1 MYKIGIDVG
10 GTFTDFV
17 VAEDGA
23 HPRIFKTHT
32 TPADPSIGVMNGLRE
47 AASACGLSLDQ
58 FLSGTD
64 LVIHGSTVATNTLVE
79 RKGATVGLVTTDG
92 FRDLLEMR
100 EGLKEDR
107 YNLRMKMV
115 EPLAARYLRVGVP
128 ERVRASG
135 RVERPLDEDALVESL
150 DYLVAE
156 GAEALAV
163 CYLFSYLN
171 PAHEQRTAEII
182 RDRYPDLYASLSHQ
196 VIPQIKEFDRL
207 STTVVNSYVGPVFS
221 RYLSNLAQRFEAYPR
236 LSDVLIMQSNGGVA
250 PIADSARMAVRAIL
264 SGPAGGVSAAAH
276 IGQQLHE
283 PRIIAFDMGGTSTD
297 ISLIEN
303 GVPHIANEKFEAGW
317 KIAAPMIDIHTL
329 GAGGGSIARVD
340 DGGILHVGP
349 DSAGAD
355 PGPACYGRG
364 GDRPTVTDAS
374 LVLGYLDPAN
384 FLGGRAGLDPAAAQ
398 RALDAHVATPL
409 HLSGVESA
417 FGVYKVVCT
426 TMAEGIR
433 LMSVSRGVDPRAF
446 TIMGFGG
453 ASGLHASE
461 VARQLQIE
469 KVYIPSSAP
478 VLSAYG
484 MLNTD
489 IRYDYF
495 RSHPVS
501 LDRIDFTE
509 LRAILAE
516 LASEGRD
523 KLLSQGVPASAIEI
537 QYSAD
542 MRYLDQIYEVTVPVP
557 ALDQSDAEFFRQ
569 LTSNFHSRYEE
580 LYSYA
585 QQDQEVRLITLRIT
599 AVGKLPRISQLD
611 RTGDGSAED
620 GSAAEPTGSR
630 RVYLGQWHDAPTYAA
645 GSLPPGAEID
655 GPAVLES
662 EFTTVLVWP
671 GDHATVD
678 SMGGIA
684 LTVSPDA
691 AQPPPVIPAQA
702 GIQTPV
708 SSQAPASAPVSLEP
722 GDTAGLS
729 GDRPAD
735 TSPIPSPVIPAQAGI
750 QTPVSAGANGQESG
764 ANDPITLAVVE
775 HRLESI
781 AQEMTEA
788 MLRTAMSQILNSSRD
803 FSTAILDG
811 DCQLV
816 AQGEGIPVHISALP
830 VAGAAVRD
838 YFGDDIHEGDLFIL
852 NDPYFGG
859 SHLPDITIIRPIFH
873 EGRLLFY
880 GVNRAHH
887 SDVGG
892 GTHGG
897 YNPGANEIFQ
907 EGIRIPPLKLYDRGV
922 PRDDLFRMLS
932 ANVRQPENFLGD
944 LNAQI
949 GSVLL
954 AEERVRDLLAEYGP
968 DRLVSV
974 VSEILAAT
982 ERQVRQF
989 ISGWPDG
996 VYHGE
1001 SFVDDDGFDSK
1012 LVPIRARVT
1021 IDGDSLT
1028 IDLSDSSPQVE
1039 GFINSAYA
1047 NTRSLAHAAIMYL
1060 APMDVARNEG
1070 SMRPVRIVAPRG
1082 LVVNANPPAAVCMS
1096 TNHCA
1101 EEVVEAV
1108 FKALAPAIPAA
1119 VTAGFSRRL
1128 RYAITGHD
1136 PRTGRQFIWH
1146 FFLARGGG
1154 GASEGI
1160 DGWSNVGEV
1169 NVAGGIRSPSI
1180 EVTEER
1186 FPFFIQRH
1194 ELRPDSGGVGAWRGG
1209 LGAVCDLVYEGEGP
1223 ALLNTAGDGIVVPPF
1238 GLFGADDG
1246 LPHHYK
1252 IVSNGSERVLG
1263 SKEVGVLV
1271 KPGDHI
1277 ICLSSGGGGYGNP
1290 TDRPHDAAT
1299 WDLKNGYVTR

>member
-17 VAEDGA
+17 VAAEGGQ
-23 HPRIFKTHT
+23 PRFFKTQS
-32 TPADPSIGVMNGLRE
+32 TPDDPSIGVMTGLQE
-47 AASACGLSLDQ
+47 AAAAYGLSLDQ
-58 FLSGTD
+58 LLGDTD

-79 RKGATVGLVTTDG
+79 RKGAKVGLITTDG

-107 YNLRMKMV
+107 YNLRMTPA
-115 EPLAARYLRVGVP
+115 EPLAARYMRVGVP
-128 ERVRASG
+128 ERVRANG
-135 RVERPLDEDALVESL
+135 LVERPLDEAALVENL
-150 DYLVAE
+150 EYLVQE

-163 CYLFSYLN
+163 CFLFSYLN
-171 PAHEQRTAEII
+171 PSHEQQAWENI
-182 RDRYPDLYASLSHQ
+182 RERFPDLYTSLSHE

-207 STTVVNSYVGPVFS
+207 STTVINSYVGPVFS
-221 RYLSNLAQRFEAYPR
+221 RYLSHLGKRFEAYPQ
-236 LSDVLIMQSNGGVA
+236 LKDVLIMQSNGGVA
-250 PIADSARMAVRAIL
+250 PIDDSSRMAVRAIL

-276 IGQQLHE
+276 IGQLLEE
-283 PRIIAFDMGGTSTD
+283 PKVIAFDMGGTSTD

-303 GVPHIANEKFEAGW
+303 GVPHVTNEKFEAGW

-340 DGGILHVGP
+340 EGGILHVGP
-349 DSAGAD
+349 ESAGAE
-355 PGPACYGRG
+355 PGPACYGKG
-364 GDRPTVTDAS
+364 GVKPTVTDAS
-374 LVLGYLDPAN
+374 LVLGHLDASN
-384 FLGGRAGLDPAAAQ
+384 FLGGKASLDPAAAGQ
-398 RALDAHVATPL
+398 SLAEEVATPL
-409 HLSGVESA
+409 NLSSVESA
-417 FGVYKVVCT
+417 YGVYKVVCT
-426 TMAEGIR
+426 TIAEGVR
-433 LMSVSRGVDPRAF
+433 LMSVQRGIDPREF

-461 VARQLQIE
+461 VARQLQVA
-469 KVYIPSSAP
+469 KVYIPASAP

-489 IRYDYF
+489 IRYDFF

-501 LDRIDFTE
+501 LDRLDLDE
-509 LRAILAE
+509 LRSILDE
-516 LASEGRD
+516 LGAQGQD
-523 KLLSQGVPASAIEI
+523 KLFAQGVPGEALEI
-537 QYSAD
+537 HYSAD
-542 MRYLDQIYEVTVPVP
+542 MRYLDQIYEVTVPLP
-557 ALDQSDAEFFRQ
+557 DPTQPDTEFLAR
-569 LTSNFHSRYEE
+569 LTSNFHQRYQE
-580 LYSYA
+580 LYSYN
-585 QQDQEVRLITLRIT
+585 QQDQEVRLVTLRVA
-599 AVGKLPRISQLD
+599 AVGKLPRIAQLD
-611 RTGDGSAED
+611 REGDENAVG
-620 GSAAEPTGSR
+620 PVGSR
-630 RVYLGQWHDAPTYAA
+630 RVYLGEWRDAPTYAA
-645 GSLPPGAEID
+645 DSLPAGAEIA
-655 GPAVLES
+655 GPAILES
-662 EFTTVLVWP
+662 DFTTILVWP
-671 GDHATVD
+671 GDYATVD
-678 SMGGIA
+678 SMGGVELRVNLESTPAA
-684 LTVSPDA
+684 LDA
-691 AQPPPVIPAQA
+691 APDSTEADDLNS
-702 GIQTPV
+702 TPH
-708 SSQAPASAPVSLEP
+708 
-722 GDTAGLS
+722 D
-729 GDRPAD
+729 
-735 TSPIPSPVIPAQAGI
+735 
-750 QTPVSAGANGQESG
+750 
-764 ANDPITLAVVE
+764 DPITLAVVE

-781 AQEMTEA
+781 AKEMTEA

-803 FSTAILDG
+803 FSTAILDD

-838 YFGDDIHEGDLFIL
+838 YFGEDISEGDLFIL

-859 SHLPDITIIRPIFH
+859 SHLPDITIIRPIFY

-907 EGIRIPPLKLYDRGV
+907 EGLRIPPLKLYDKGV
-922 PRDDLFRMLS
+922 PRNDLLQMLS
-932 ANVRQPENFLGD
+932 TNVRQSENFLGD

-949 GSVLL
+949 GSVMLAAQRIDSLL
-954 AEERVRDLLAEYGP
+954 GDYGP
-968 DRLVSV
+968 DRLMAV

-989 ISGWPDG
+989 ILGWPDG

-1012 LVPIRARVT
+1012 LVPIRAKVT
-1021 IDGDSLT
+1021 IAGDSMT

-1070 SMRPVRIVAPRG
+1070 SMRPVQIIAPRG
-1082 LVVNANPPAAVCMS
+1082 LVVNANPPAPVCMS

-1119 VTAGFSRRL
+1119 VSAGFSRRL
-1128 RYAITGHD
+1128 RYAITGLD

-1154 GASEGI
+1154 GASDGC
-1160 DGWSNVGEV
+1160 DGWSNVGEI

-1186 FPFFIQRH
+1186 FPFFIERH
-1194 ELRPDSGGVGAWRGG
+1194 ELRPDSGGVGTWRGG

-1223 ALLNTAGDGIVVPPF
+1223 ALLNTAGDGVVVPPF
-1238 GLFGADDG
+1238 GLFGAADG

-1252 IVSNGSERVLG
+1252 IVSSDAERVLR
-1263 SKEVGVLV
+1263 SKEVGVV
-1271 KPGDHI
+1271 VNPGDHI
-1277 ICLSSGGGGYGNP
+1277 VCLSSGGGGYGQP
-1290 TDRPHDAAT
+1290 EDRHKEASI
-1299 WDLKNGYVTR
+1299 WDLKNGYVTG

>member
-17 VAEDGA
+17 VAGETGQ
-23 HPRIFKTHT
+23 PRFFKTAT
-32 TPADPSIGVMNGLRE
+32 TPDDPSIGVIAGLRD
-47 AASACGLSLDQ
+47 AADAYGQSLDR
-58 FLSGTD
+58 FLGDTD

-79 RKGATVGLVTTDG
+79 RKGATVGLITTDG

-107 YNLRMKMV
+107 YNLRMTMV
-115 EPLAARYLRVGVP
+115 EPLAARYLRVGIP

-135 RVERPLDEDALVESL
+135 KVERPLDEAALIENL
-150 DYLVAE
+150 DYLVSE

-163 CYLFSYLN
+163 CFLFSYLN
-171 PAHEQRTAEII
+171 PSHEQRASEII
-182 RDRYPDLYASLSHQ
+182 RQRYPDVYASLSHE

-207 STTVVNSYVGPVFS
+207 STTVINSYVGPVFS
-221 RYLSNLAQRFEAYPR
+221 RYLANLAQRFEAYPR
-236 LSDVLIMQSNGGVA
+236 LRDVLIMQSNGGVA
-250 PIADSARMAVRAIL
+250 PIADSSRMAVRAIL
-264 SGPAGGVSAAAH
+264 SGPAGGVSAAAY
-276 IGQQLHE
+276 IGQMLGE
-283 PRIIAFDMGGTSTD
+283 PKIIAFDMGGTSTD

-340 DGGILHVGP
+340 EGGILHVGP
-349 DSAGAD
+349 ESAGAE

-364 GDRPTVTDAS
+364 GVNPTVTDAS
-374 LVLGYLDPAN
+374 LALGYLDASN
-384 FLGGRAGLDPAAAQ
+384 FLGGRASLDTTAAEQ
-398 RALDAHVATPL
+398 ALADHVGAPL
-409 HLSGVESA
+409 NLSTVESA
-417 FGVYKVVCT
+417 FGVFKVVCT
-426 TMAEGIR
+426 SIAEGIR
-433 LMSVSRGVDPRAF
+433 LMSVQRGVDPRDF

-461 VARQLQIE
+461 VARQLE
-469 KVYIPSSAP
+469 VSKVYIPASAP

-489 IRYDYF
+489 IKYDFF
-495 RSHPVS
+495 RSYPVS
-501 LDRIDFTE
+501 LDRLDLDE
-509 LRAILAE
+509 LRSILDD
-516 LASEGRD
+516 LAGQGRD
-523 KLLSQGVPASAIEI
+523 KLHDQGMPTDAVEI

-542 MRYLDQIYEVTVPVP
+542 MRYLDQIYEVTVPLP
-557 ALDQSDAEFFRQ
+557 DPTLPDSEFIAR
-569 LTSNFHSRYEE
+569 LTDNFHSRYQE
-580 LYSYA
+580 LYSYN
-585 QQDQEVRLITLRIT
+585 QQDQEVRLVTLRVAAI
-599 AVGKLPRISQLD
+599 GKLPRIAQSDQRLD
-611 RTGDGSAED
+611 D
-620 GSAAEPTGSR
+620 SAAHPVGSR
-630 RVYLGQWHDAPTYAA
+630 RIYLGEWQDAPTYAA
-645 GSLPPGAEID
+645 DALPAGAEID
-655 GPAVLES
+655 GPAILES
-662 EFTTVLVWP
+662 EFTTILVWP
-671 GDHATVD
+671 GDRATVD
-678 SMGGIA
+678 AMGGVELRVNLETA
-684 LTVSPDA
+684 RVAQDA
-691 AQPPPVIPAQA
+691 QHAA
-702 GIQTPV
+702 
-708 SSQAPASAPVSLEP
+708 
-722 GDTAGLS
+722 
-729 GDRPAD
+729 
-735 TSPIPSPVIPAQAGI
+735 
-750 QTPVSAGANGQESG
+750 AGAD
-764 ANDPITLAVVE
+764 ADPITLAVVE

-838 YFGDDIHEGDLFIL
+838 YFGDDIHDGDLFIL

-859 SHLPDITIIRPIFH
+859 SHLPDITIIRPVFH
-873 EGRLLFY
+873 NGRLLFY

-907 EGIRIPPLKLYDRGV
+907 EGLRIPPLKLYDKGV
-922 PRDDLFRMLS
+922 PRYDLLQMMS
-932 ANVRQPENFLGD
+932 ANVRQSENFLGD

-949 GSVLL
+949 GSVML
-954 AEERVRDLLAEYGP
+954 AGRRIGDLLAEYGP
-968 DRLVSV
+968 DRLMAV

-996 VYHGE
+996 VYRGE

-1012 LVPIRARVT
+1012 LVPIRAKVT
-1021 IDGDSLT
+1021 ISGDSMT
-1028 IDLSDSSPQVE
+1028 IDLSDSSAQVE

-1070 SMRPVRIVAPRG
+1070 SMRPVQIIAPRG
-1082 LVVNANPPAAVCMS
+1082 LVVNANPPAPVCMS

-1119 VTAGFSRRL
+1119 VSAGFSRRL

-1154 GASEGI
+1154 GASEGF
-1160 DGWSNVGEV
+1160 DGWSNVGEI

-1186 FPFFIQRH
+1186 FPFFIERH

-1238 GLFGADDG
+1238 GLFGATDG

-1252 IVSNGSERVLG
+1252 IVNNGTERVLG
-1263 SKEVGVLV
+1263 SKEVGVV
-1271 KPGDHI
+1271 VNPGDHI
-1277 ICLSSGGGGYGNP
+1277 VCLSSGGGGYG
-1290 TDRPHDAAT
+1290 DAAKRDT
-1299 WDLKNGYVTR
+1299 DADAWDVKNGYVTR

>member
-17 VAEDGA
+17 VAGESGQ
-23 HPRIFKTHT
+23 PRFFKTAT
-32 TPADPSIGVMNGLRE
+32 TPHDPSIGVMVGLQD
-47 AASACGLSLDQ
+47 AADAYGMTLAQ
-58 FLSGTD
+58 FLGDTD

-79 RKGATVGLVTTDG
+79 RKGATVGLITTDG

-107 YNLRMKMV
+107 YNLRMTMV
-115 EPLAARYLRVGVP
+115 EPLAARYLRVGIP
-128 ERVRASG
+128 ERVRANG
-135 RVERPLDEDALVESL
+135 QVERPLDEAALIENL
-150 DYLVAE
+150 EYLVQE

-163 CYLFSYLN
+163 CFLFSYLN
-171 PAHEQRTAEII
+171 PSHEQRASEII
-182 RDRYPDLYASLSHQ
+182 RQRYPDLYASLSHE

-207 STTVVNSYVGPVFS
+207 STTVINSYVGPVFS
-221 RYLSNLAQRFEAYPR
+221 RYLANLAQRFEAYPR
-236 LSDVLIMQSNGGVA
+236 LRDVLIMQSNGGVA
-250 PIADSARMAVRAIL
+250 PITDSSRMAVRAIL
-264 SGPAGGVSAAAH
+264 SGPAGGVSAAAY
-276 IGQQLHE
+276 IGQMLGE
-283 PRIIAFDMGGTSTD
+283 PKIIAFDMGGTSTD
-297 ISLIEN
+297 ISLIES
-303 GVPHIANEKFEAGW
+303 GVPHVANEKFEAGW

-340 DGGILHVGP
+340 EGGILHVGP
-349 DSAGAD
+349 DSAGAE

-364 GDRPTVTDAS
+364 GDNPTVTDAS
-374 LVLGYLDPAN
+374 LALGYLDAAN
-384 FLGGRAGLDPAAAQ
+384 FLGGRASLDTAAAEQ
-398 RALDAHVATPL
+398 TLTKRVGTPL
-409 HLSGVESA
+409 NLSTVESA
-417 FGVYKVVCT
+417 FGVFKVVCT
-426 TMAEGIR
+426 SIAEGIR
-433 LMSVSRGVDPRAF
+433 LMSVQRGVDPRDF

-461 VARQLQIE
+461 VARQLE
-469 KVYIPSSAP
+469 VSKVYIPASAP

-489 IRYDYF
+489 IKYDFF
-495 RSHPVS
+495 RSYPVS
-501 LDRIDFTE
+501 LDRANLTE
-509 LRAILAE
+509 LRSVLEE
-516 LASEGRD
+516 LAGQGQD
-523 KLLSQGVPASAIEI
+523 KLLAQGVAQEAVEI

-542 MRYLDQIYEVTVPVP
+542 MRYLDQIYEVTVPLP
-557 ALDQSDAEFFRQ
+557 DPTLPDSEFMAR
-569 LTSNFHSRYEE
+569 LTANFHSRYQE
-580 LYSYA
+580 LYSYN
-585 QQDQEVRLITLRIT
+585 QQDQEVRLVTLRVAAI
-599 AVGKLPRISQLD
+599 GKLPRIAQSDQRRD
-611 RTGDGSAED
+611 D
-620 GSAAEPTGSR
+620 SAAHPVGVR
-630 RVYLGQWHDAPTYAA
+630 RIYLGEWQDAPTYAA
-645 GSLPPGAEID
+645 DALPAGAQID
-655 GPAVLES
+655 GPAILES
-662 EFTTVLVWP
+662 EFTTILVWP
-671 GDHATVD
+671 GDTATVNA
-678 SMGGIA
+678 MGGVELNVNLETA
-684 LTVSPDA
+684 RVAQDA
-691 AQPPPVIPAQA
+691 QQ
-702 GIQTPV
+702 
-708 SSQAPASAPVSLEP
+708 
-722 GDTAGLS
+722 DTAG
-729 GDRPAD
+729 A
-735 TSPIPSPVIPAQAGI
+735 AA
-750 QTPVSAGANGQESG
+750 
-764 ANDPITLAVVE
+764 DPITLAVVE

-803 FSTAILDG
+803 FSTAILDNE
-811 DCQLV
+811 CQLV

-838 YFGDDIHEGDLFIL
+838 YFGDDIHDGDLFIL

-859 SHLPDITIIRPIFH
+859 SHLPDITIIRPVFH
-873 EGRLLFY
+873 QGQLLFY

-907 EGIRIPPLKLYDRGV
+907 EGLRIPPLKLYDKGA
-922 PRDDLFRMLS
+922 PRYDLLQMMS
-932 ANVRQPENFLGD
+932 ANVRQSENFLGD

-949 GSVLL
+949 GSVML
-954 AEERVRDLLAEYGP
+954 AARRIGDLLAEYGP
-968 DRLVSV
+968 DRLMAV

-982 ERQVRQF
+982 ERQVRRF
-989 ISGWPDG
+989 IAGWPDG
-996 VYHGE
+996 VYRGE

-1012 LVPIRARVT
+1012 LVPIRAKVT
-1021 IDGDSLT
+1021 IAGDSMT

-1070 SMRPVRIVAPRG
+1070 SMRPVQIIAPRG
-1082 LVVNANPPAAVCMS
+1082 LVVNANPPAPVCMS

-1119 VTAGFSRRL
+1119 VSAGFSRRL

-1154 GASEGI
+1154 GASEGF
-1160 DGWSNVGEV
+1160 DGWSNVGEI

-1186 FPFFIQRH
+1186 FPLFIERH

-1209 LGAVCDLVYEGEGP
+1209 LGAVCDLVYEGKGP

-1238 GLFGADDG
+1238 GLFGATDG

-1252 IVSNGSERVLG
+1252 IVNNGTERVLG
-1263 SKEVGVLV
+1263 SKEVGVV
-1271 KPGDHI
+1271 VNPGDHI
-1277 ICLSSGGGGYGNP
+1277 ICLSSGGGGYGSAEAR
-1290 TDRPHDAAT
+1290 DKDAAAR
-1299 WDLKNGYVTR
+1299 DLKNGYVTR

>member
-17 VAEDGA
+17 VAGESEQ
-23 HPRIFKTHT
+23 PRFFKTQS
-32 TPADPSIGVMNGLRE
+32 TPDDPSIGVMTGLQE
-47 AASACGLSLDQ
+47 AAAAYGLLLERL
-58 FLSGTD
+58 LSETD

-79 RKGATVGLVTTDG
+79 RKGARVGLITTDG

-107 YNLRMKMV
+107 YNLRMTPV

-128 ERVRASG
+128 ERIRASG
-135 RVERPLDEDALVESL
+135 KVERPLDEDALVDSL
-150 DYLVAE
+150 DYLVSE

-163 CYLFSYLN
+163 CFLFSYLN
-171 PAHEQRTAEII
+171 PSHERRAWELIRQRFPEMYT
-182 RDRYPDLYASLSHQ
+182 SLSHE

-207 STTVVNSYVGPVFS
+207 STTVINSYVGPVFS
-221 RYLSNLAQRFEAYPR
+221 RYLANLGQRFEAYPQ
-236 LSDVLIMQSNGGVA
+236 LKDVLIMQSNGGVA
-250 PIADSARMAVRAIL
+250 PIADSGRMAVRAIL
-264 SGPAGGVSAAAH
+264 SGPAGGVSAAAY
-276 IGQQLHE
+276 IGQLLDE
-283 PRIIAFDMGGTSTD
+283 PRVIAFDMGGTSTD

-349 DSAGAD
+349 DSAGAE
-355 PGPACYGRG
+355 PGPACYGKG
-364 GDRPTVTDAS
+364 GVNPTVTDAS
-374 LVLGYLDPAN
+374 LVLGYLDAAN
-384 FLGGRAGLDPAAAQ
+384 FLGGRASLEQDSAEQALAEHVGAPLGL
-398 RALDAHVATPL
+398 
-409 HLSGVESA
+409 SNVESA
-417 FGVYKVVCT
+417 FGVFKVVCT
-426 TMAEGIR
+426 SIAEGIR
-433 LMSVSRGVDPRAF
+433 LMSVQRGVDPREF
-446 TIMGFGG
+446 TMMGFGG
-453 ASGLHASE
+453 ASGLHAAE
-461 VARQLQIE
+461 VARQLQVE
-469 KVYIPSSAP
+469 KVYIPASAP

-489 IRYDYF
+489 IKYDFF
-495 RSHPVS
+495 RSYPVS
-501 LDRIDFTE
+501 LDRLGLDE
-509 LRAILAE
+509 LRAVLDE
-516 LASEGRD
+516 LATQGRD
-523 KLLSQGVPASAIEI
+523 KLLAQGVSSDAVEI
-537 QYSAD
+537 NYSAD
-542 MRYLDQIYEVTVPVP
+542 MRYLDQIYEVTVPLP
-557 ALDQSDAEFFRQ
+557 DPTLSRSEFVAG
-569 LTSNFHSRYEE
+569 LTANFHDRYQE
-580 LYSYA
+580 LYSYN
-585 QQDQEVRLITLRIT
+585 QQDQEVRLVTLRVA
-599 AVGKLPRISQLD
+599 AVGRLPRIAQLD
-611 RTGDGSAED
+611 RVGDEST
-620 GSAAEPTGSR
+620 AAPVGSR
-630 RVYLGQWHDAPTYAA
+630 RIYLGQWQDAPTYAA
-645 GSLPPGAEID
+645 DCLTAGAEIA
-655 GPAVLES
+655 GPAILES
-662 EFTTVLVWP
+662 EFTTILVWP

-678 SMGGIA
+678 AMGGVE
-684 LTVSPDA
+684 LR
-691 AQPPPVIPAQA
+691 
-702 GIQTPV
+702 
-708 SSQAPASAPVSLEP
+708 VSL
-722 GDTAGLS
+722 DS
-729 GDRPAD
+729 
-735 TSPIPSPVIPAQAGI
+735 AQVA
-750 QTPVSAGANGQESG
+750 QNDQPNAAGAD
-764 ANDPITLAVVE
+764 ADPITLAVVE

-803 FSTAILDG
+803 FSTCILDG

-838 YFGDDIHEGDLFIL
+838 YFGDDINDGDLFIL

-859 SHLPDITIIRPIFH
+859 SHLPDITIIRPVFY

-907 EGIRIPPLKLYDRGV
+907 EGLRIPPVKLYDRGV
-922 PRDDLFRMLS
+922 PRYDLLQMMS
-932 ANVRQPENFLGD
+932 ANVRQSENFLGD

-949 GSVLL
+949 GSVMLAAQRIQSLL
-954 AEERVRDLLAEYGP
+954 ADYGP
-968 DRLVSV
+968 DRLMAV
-974 VSEILAAT
+974 VAEILAAT
-982 ERQVRQF
+982 ERQVRRF

-996 VYHGE
+996 VYRGE
-1001 SFVDDDGFDSK
+1001 SLVDDDGFDSK
-1012 LVPIRARVT
+1012 LVPIRATVT
-1021 IDGDSLT
+1021 IAGDSMT
-1028 IDLSDSSPQVE
+1028 IDLSESSPQVE

-1082 LVVNANPPAAVCMS
+1082 LVVNANPPAPVCMS

-1119 VTAGFSRRL
+1119 VSAGFSRRL

-1154 GASEGI
+1154 GASEGF

-1186 FPFFIQRH
+1186 FPFFIERH
-1194 ELRPDSGGVGAWRGG
+1194 ELRPDSGGVGEWRGG
-1209 LGAVCDLVYEGEGP
+1209 LGAVCDLVYEGDGP

-1238 GLFGADDG
+1238 GLFGAADG

-1252 IVSNGSERVLG
+1252 IVSNGTDRVLG
-1263 SKEVGVLV
+1263 SKEVGVFV
-1271 KPGDHI
+1271 NPGDHI
-1277 ICLSSGGGGYGNP
+1277 ICLSSGGGYGQP
-1290 TDRPHDAAT
+1290 RDRRKDASQ

>member
-1 MYKIGIDVG
+1 MFKIGIDVG

-17 VAEDGA
+17 VAGQGGQ
-23 HPRIFKTHT
+23 PRFFKTQS
-32 TPADPSIGVMNGLRE
+32 TPDDPSIGVMAGLRE
-47 AASACGLSLDQ
+47 AAAACELSLEQLLGD
-58 FLSGTD
+58 TD

-79 RKGATVGLVTTDG
+79 RKGATVGLITTDG

-107 YNLRMKMV
+107 YNLRMQPV

-135 RVERPLDEDALVESL
+135 RVEQPLDEAALVESL
-150 DYLVAE
+150 EYLVRE

-163 CYLFSYLN
+163 CFLFSYLN
-171 PAHEQRTAEII
+171 PSHERQAWEII
-182 RDRYPDLYASLSHQ
+182 RRRFPAMYTSLSHE

-207 STTVVNSYVGPVFS
+207 STTVINSYVGPVFS
-221 RYLSNLAQRFEAYPR
+221 RYLSRLNERFEAYPH
-236 LSDVLIMQSNGGVA
+236 LKDVLIMQSNGGVA
-250 PIADSARMAVRAIL
+250 PIDDSSRMAVRAIL
-264 SGPAGGVSAAAH
+264 SGPAGGVSAAAY
-276 IGQQLHE
+276 IGQLLRE
-283 PRIIAFDMGGTSTD
+283 PRVIAFDMGGTSTD
-297 ISLIEN
+297 ISLVEN
-303 GVPHIANEKFEAGW
+303 GVPHITNEKFEAGW

-340 DGGILHVGP
+340 EGGILHVGP
-349 DSAGAD
+349 DSAGAE
-355 PGPACYGRG
+355 PGPACYGKG
-364 GDRPTVTDAS
+364 GVRPTVTDAS
-374 LVLGYLDPAN
+374 LVLGYLDAAN
-384 FLGGRAGLDPAAAQ
+384 FLGGRASLDPTAAGP
-398 RALDAHVATPL
+398 ALAEDVAAPL
-409 HLSGVESA
+409 NLSNVEAA

-426 TMAEGIR
+426 TIAEGIR
-433 LMSVSRGVDPRAF
+433 LMSVQRGVDPREFAL
-446 TIMGFGG
+446 MGFGG

-461 VARQLQIE
+461 VARQLQVSR
-469 KVYIPSSAP
+469 VYIPASAP

-489 IRYDYF
+489 IKYDFF
-495 RSHPVS
+495 RSYPVS
-501 LDRIDFTE
+501 LDRMDLNE
-509 LRAILAE
+509 LRAILDDLGAQGRGK
-516 LASEGRD
+516 LAA
-523 KLLSQGVPASAIEI
+523 QGVAGEAVEI
-537 QYSAD
+537 HYSAD
-542 MRYLDQIYEVTVPVP
+542 MRYLDQIYEVTVPLPDP
-557 ALDQSDAEFFRQ
+557 ALTDSEFVAL
-569 LTSNFHSRYEE
+569 LTSNFHRRYQE
-580 LYSYA
+580 LYSYS
-585 QQDQEVRLITLRIT
+585 QQDQEVRLVTLRVA
-599 AVGKLPRISQLD
+599 AVGKLPRIAQLE
-611 RTGDGSAED
+611 RAGAVN
-620 GSAAEPTGSR
+620 AASPIGSR
-630 RVYLGQWHDAPTYAA
+630 RVYLGEWREAPTYAA
-645 GSLPPGAEID
+645 DSLPAGAEIA

-662 EFTTVLVWP
+662 EFTTILVWP

-678 SMGGIA
+678 SMGGIELRVNQETPPA
-684 LTVSPDA
+684 PLDA
-691 AQPPPVIPAQA
+691 A
-702 GIQTPV
+702 
-708 SSQAPASAPVSLEP
+708 SDSASVD
-722 GDTAGLS
+722 GQ
-729 GDRPAD
+729 DRLAH
-735 TSPIPSPVIPAQAGI
+735 A
-750 QTPVSAGANGQESG
+750 
-764 ANDPITLAVVE
+764 DPITLAVVE

-781 AQEMTEA
+781 AREMTEA

-838 YFGDDIHEGDLFIL
+838 YFGKDISDGDLFIL

-859 SHLPDITIIRPIFH
+859 SHLPDITIIRPVFH
-873 EGRLLFY
+873 QGRLLFY

-907 EGIRIPPLKLYDRGV
+907 EGLRIPPLKLYDKGV
-922 PRDDLFRMLS
+922 PRADLLQMLS

-949 GSVLL
+949 GSVMLAAQRIQALL
-954 AEERVRDLLAEYGP
+954 ADYGP
-968 DRLVSV
+968 DRLMAV

-1001 SFVDDDGFDSK
+1001 SLVDDDGFDSK
-1012 LVPIRARVT
+1012 LVPIRAKVT
-1021 IDGDSLT
+1021 IAGDSMT
-1028 IDLSDSSPQVE
+1028 IDLSESSPQVE

-1060 APMDVARNEG
+1060 APVDVARNEG
-1070 SMRPVRIVAPRG
+1070 SMRPVQIIAPRG
-1082 LVVNANPPAAVCMS
+1082 LVVNANPPAPVCMS

-1108 FKALAPAIPAA
+1108 FKALAPAIPGA
-1119 VTAGFSRRL
+1119 VSAGFSRRL
-1128 RYAITGHD
+1128 RYAITGSD
-1136 PRTGRQFIWH
+1136 PRTGRRFIWH

-1154 GASEGI
+1154 GAAHGF
-1160 DGWSNVGEV
+1160 DGWPNVGEI

-1194 ELRPDSGGVGAWRGG
+1194 ELRPDSGGAGRWRGG
-1209 LGAVCDLVYEGEGP
+1209 LGALCDLVYEGEGP
-1223 ALLNTAGDGIVVPPF
+1223 ARLNTAGDGIVVPPF
-1238 GLFGADDG
+1238 GLFGAADG

-1252 IVSNGSERVLG
+1252 IVTGDAERVLG
-1263 SKEVGVLV
+1263 SKEVGVV
-1271 KPGDHI
+1271 VNPDDHI
-1277 ICLSSGGGGYGNP
+1277 ICLSSGGGGYGQPEARDKNASA
-1290 TDRPHDAAT
+1290 R
-1299 WDLKNGYVTR
+1299 DLKNGYVTG

>member
-17 VAEDGA
+17 VAGESGQ
-23 HPRIFKTHT
+23 PRFFKTAT
-32 TPADPSIGVMNGLRE
+32 TPDDPSIGVMAGLRD
-47 AASACGLSLDQ
+47 AADAYGLSLDQ
-58 FLSGTD
+58 FLGDTD

-79 RKGATVGLVTTDG
+79 RKGATVGLITTDG

-107 YNLRMKMV
+107 YNLRMTMV
-115 EPLAARYLRVGVP
+115 EPLAARYLRVGIP
-128 ERVRASG
+128 ERIRASG
-135 RVERPLDEDALVESL
+135 KVERPLDEAALIENL
-150 DYLVAE
+150 DYLVNE

-163 CYLFSYLN
+163 CFLFSYLN
-171 PAHEQRTAEII
+171 PSHERRASEII
-182 RDRYPDLYASLSHQ
+182 RQRYPDLYASLSHE

-207 STTVVNSYVGPVFS
+207 STTVINSYVGPVFS
-221 RYLSNLAQRFEAYPR
+221 RYLANLAQRFEAYPR
-236 LSDVLIMQSNGGVA
+236 LRDVLIMQSNGGVA
-250 PIADSARMAVRAIL
+250 PIADSSRMAVRAIL
-264 SGPAGGVSAAAH
+264 SGPAGGVSAAAY
-276 IGQQLHE
+276 IGQMLGE
-283 PRIIAFDMGGTSTD
+283 SRVIAFDMGGTSTD

-340 DGGILHVGP
+340 EGGILHVGP
-349 DSAGAD
+349 ESAGAE

-364 GDRPTVTDAS
+364 GKNPTVTDAS
-374 LVLGYLDPAN
+374 LALGYLDAAN
-384 FLGGRAGLDPAAAQ
+384 FLGGRANLDTAAAE
-398 RALDAHVATPL
+398 RALADHVGAPL
-409 HLSGVESA
+409 NLSTVESA
-417 FGVYKVVCT
+417 FGVFKVVCT
-426 TMAEGIR
+426 SIAEGIR
-433 LMSVSRGVDPRAF
+433 LMSVQRGVDPRDF

-461 VARQLQIE
+461 VARQLE
-469 KVYIPSSAP
+469 VSKVYIPASAP

-489 IRYDYF
+489 IKYDFF
-495 RSHPVS
+495 RSYPVS
-501 LDRIDFTE
+501 LDRLDLDE
-509 LRAILAE
+509 LRSILEE
-516 LASEGRD
+516 LATQGRD
-523 KLLSQGVPASAIEI
+523 KLHDQGMPPDAVEI

-542 MRYLDQIYEVTVPVP
+542 MRYLDQIYEVTVPLP
-557 ALDQSDAEFFRQ
+557 DPTLPDSQFIAR
-569 LTSNFHSRYEE
+569 LTDNFHSRYQE
-580 LYSYA
+580 LYSYN
-585 QQDQEVRLITLRIT
+585 QQDQEVRLVTLRVA
-599 AVGKLPRISQLD
+599 AVGKLPRIAQSDQHRD
-611 RTGDGSAED
+611 D
-620 GSAAEPTGSR
+620 SAAHPVGSR
-630 RVYLGQWHDAPTYAA
+630 RINLGEWQDAPTFA
-645 GSLPPGAEID
+645 SDELPAGAEID
-655 GPAVLES
+655 GPAILES
-662 EFTTVLVWP
+662 EFTTILVWP

-678 SMGGIA
+678 AMGGVELRVNLETA
-684 LTVSPDA
+684 RVAQDA
-691 AQPPPVIPAQA
+691 QHAA
-702 GIQTPV
+702 
-708 SSQAPASAPVSLEP
+708 
-722 GDTAGLS
+722 
-729 GDRPAD
+729 
-735 TSPIPSPVIPAQAGI
+735 
-750 QTPVSAGANGQESG
+750 AGAD
-764 ANDPITLAVVE
+764 ADPITLAVVE

-838 YFGDDIHEGDLFIL
+838 YFGDDIHDGDLFIL

-859 SHLPDITIIRPIFH
+859 SHLPDITIIRPVFH
-873 EGRLLFY
+873 QGRLLFY

-907 EGIRIPPLKLYDRGV
+907 EGLRIPPLKLYDKGV
-922 PRDDLFRMLS
+922 PRYDLLQMMS
-932 ANVRQPENFLGD
+932 ANVRQSENFLGD

-949 GSVLL
+949 GSVTL
-954 AEERVRDLLAEYGP
+954 AGRRIGDLLAEYGP
-968 DRLVSV
+968 DRLMTV

-1012 LVPIRARVT
+1012 LVPIRAKVT
-1021 IDGDSLT
+1021 IAGDSMA

-1070 SMRPVRIVAPRG
+1070 SMRPVQIIAPRG
-1082 LVVNANPPAAVCMS
+1082 LVVNANPPAPVCMS

-1108 FKALAPAIPAA
+1108 FKALAPAIPTA
-1119 VTAGFSRRL
+1119 VSAGFSRRL

-1154 GASEGI
+1154 GASEGF
-1160 DGWSNVGEV
+1160 DGWSNVGEI

-1186 FPFFIQRH
+1186 FPFFIERH

-1238 GLFGADDG
+1238 GLFGATDG

-1252 IVSNGSERVLG
+1252 IVNNGTERVLG
-1263 SKEVGVLV
+1263 SKEVGVV
-1271 KPGDHI
+1271 VNPGDHI
-1277 ICLSSGGGGYGNP
+1277 ICLSSGGGGYGS
-1290 TDRPHDAAT
+1290 AAERDSEAAA
-1299 WDLKNGYVTR
+1299 WDLKNGYVTG

>member
-17 VAEDGA
+17 VSAETGQ
-23 HPRIFKTHT
+23 PRFFKTQT
-32 TPADPSIGVMNGLRE
+32 TPDDPSLGVMAGLKE
-47 AASACGLSLDQ
+47 AAHAYGQSLEA
-58 FLSGTD
+58 FLGDTD

-79 RKGATVGLVTTDG
+79 RKGATVGLITTDG

-107 YNLRMKMV
+107 YNLRMTPV

-128 ERVRASG
+128 ERIKANGAVH
-135 RVERPLDEDALVESL
+135 RPLDIGALEEQL
-150 DYLVAE
+150 EYLARE
-156 GAEALAV
+156 GAESLAI
-163 CYLFSYLN
+163 CFLFSYLN
-171 PAHEQRTAEII
+171 PDHERQAGEII
-182 RDRYPDLYASLSHQ
+182 RRRFPDMYTSLSHE

-207 STTVVNSYVGPVFS
+207 STTVINSYVGPVFS
-221 RYLSNLAQRFEAYPR
+221 RYLAHLGERFEAH
-236 LSDVLIMQSNGGVA
+236 LQLDDVLIMQSNGGVA
-250 PIADSARMAVRAIL
+250 PIEDSGRMAVRAIL
-264 SGPAGGVSAAAH
+264 SGPAGGVGAAAYL
-276 IGQQLHE
+276 GQLLNE
-283 PRIIAFDMGGTSTD
+283 PKIIAFDMGGTSTD

-340 DGGILHVGP
+340 VGGILHVGP

-355 PGPACYGRG
+355 PGPACYGKG
-364 GDRPTVTDAS
+364 GIDPTVTDAS
-374 LVLGYLDPAN
+374 LALGYLDAAN
-384 FLGGRAGLDPAAAQ
+384 FLGGRASLDTEAATRTLAENVGSP
-398 RALDAHVATPL
+398 LSLSDAEA
-409 HLSGVESA
+409 A

-426 TMAEGIR
+426 TIAEGIR
-433 LMSVSRGVDPRAF
+433 LMSVQRGVDPRDF
-446 TIMGFGG
+446 TMMGFGG

-461 VARQLQIE
+461 VARQLQVS
-469 KVYIPSSAP
+469 KVYIPASAP

-489 IRYDYF
+489 IKYDFF

-501 LDRIDFTE
+501 LDRLDLDE
-509 LRAILAE
+509 LRSILAE
-516 LASEGRD
+516 LGSQGRE
-523 KLLSQGVPASAIEI
+523 KLLSQGVAGEAVEI
-537 QYSAD
+537 RFSAD
-542 MRYLDQIYEVTVPVP
+542 MRYLDQIYEVTVPLP
-557 ALDQSDAEFFRQ
+557 DPGLPDADFIAEM
-569 LTSNFHSRYEE
+569 TSNFHRRYEE
-580 LYSYA
+580 LYSYS
-585 QQDQEVRLITLRIT
+585 QQTQEVRLVTLRSAAI
-599 AVGKLPRISQLD
+599 GKLARIAQLD
-611 RTGDGSAED
+611 RIDAGGQAKP
-620 GSAAEPTGSR
+620 AGSR
-630 RVYLGQWHDAPTYAA
+630 RIYLDGWREALTYAA
-645 GSLPPGAEID
+645 DQLPAGAEIA
-655 GPAVLES
+655 GPAILES
-662 EFTTVLVWP
+662 DFTTVLVWP
-671 GDHATVD
+671 GDYASVD
-678 SMGGIA
+678 HMGGIELRISQQA
-684 LTVSPDA
+684 DPGGKLPASDA
-691 AQPPPVIPAQA
+691 ARV
-702 GIQTPV
+702 
-708 SSQAPASAPVSLEP
+708 E
-722 GDTAGLS
+722 D
-729 GDRPAD
+729 AD
-735 TSPIPSPVIPAQAGI
+735 
-750 QTPVSAGANGQESG
+750 GALH
-764 ANDPITLAVVE
+764 ADPITLAVVE

-838 YFGDDIHEGDLFIL
+838 YFGDDIHDGDLFIL

-859 SHLPDITIIRPIFH
+859 SHLPDITIIRPVFH

-907 EGIRIPPLKLYDRGV
+907 EGLRIPPLRLYDQGI
-922 PRDDLFRMLS
+922 PRNDLLQMMS

-949 GSVLL
+949 GSVMLAAQRIKSLL
-954 AEERVRDLLAEYGP
+954 ADYGT
-968 DRLVSV
+968 DRLMAV
-974 VSEILAAT
+974 VAEILSAT

-1001 SFVDDDGFDSK
+1001 SLVDDDGFESK
-1012 LVPIRARVT
+1012 LVPIRAKVT
-1021 IDGDSLT
+1021 IAGDSMT

-1082 LVVNANPPAAVCMS
+1082 LVVNANPPAPVCMS

-1119 VTAGFSRRL
+1119 VSAGFSRRL
-1128 RYAITGHD
+1128 RYAITGKD

-1154 GASEGI
+1154 GASEGF
-1160 DGWSNVGEV
+1160 DGWPNVGEV

-1186 FPFFIQRH
+1186 FPFFVERH
-1194 ELRPDSGGVGAWRGG
+1194 ELRPDSGGVGRWRGG
-1209 LGAVCDLVYEGEGP
+1209 LGAVCDLIYEGEGP

-1238 GLFGADDG
+1238 GLFGAADG
-1246 LPHHYK
+1246 QPHHYR
-1252 IVSNGSERVLG
+1252 IASNGTERVLG
-1263 SKEVGVLV
+1263 SKEVGVV
-1271 KPGDHI
+1271 VNPGDHI
-1277 ICLSSGGGGYGNP
+1277 ICLSSGGGGYGSP
-1290 TDRPHDAAT
+1290 EKRAEEAAT

>member
-17 VAEDGA
+17 VVAAGGQ
-23 HPRIFKTHT
+23 PRFFKTQS
-32 TPADPSIGVMNGLRE
+32 TPDDPSIGVMAGLQE
-47 AASACGLSLDQ
+47 AAAACGLSLDQ
-58 FLSGTD
+58 MLTETD

-79 RKGATVGLVTTDG
+79 RKGARVGLITTDG

-107 YNLRMKMV
+107 YNLRMTPV

-128 ERVRASG
+128 ERTRANG
-135 RVERPLDEDALVESL
+135 MVERPLDEAALVENL
-150 DYLVAE
+150 EYLVNE

-163 CYLFSYLN
+163 CFLFSYLN
-171 PAHEQRTAEII
+171 PAHEQQAWENI
-182 RDRYPDLYASLSHQ
+182 RRRFPDLYTSLSHE

-207 STTVVNSYVGPVFS
+207 STTVINSYVGPVFS
-221 RYLSNLAQRFEAYPR
+221 RYLSHLGERFEAYPQ
-236 LSDVLIMQSNGGVA
+236 LKDVLIMQSNGGVA
-250 PIADSARMAVRAIL
+250 PIADSSRMAVRAIL
-264 SGPAGGVSAAAH
+264 SGPAGGVSAAAY
-276 IGQQLHE
+276 IGQLLDE
-283 PRIIAFDMGGTSTD
+283 PRVIAFDMGGTSTD
-297 ISLIEN
+297 ISLVEN
-303 GVPHIANEKFEAGW
+303 GVPHITNEKFEAGW

-340 DGGILHVGP
+340 EGGILHVGP

-355 PGPACYGRG
+355 PGPACYDRG
-364 GDRPTVTDAS
+364 GADPTVTDAS
-374 LVLGYLDPAN
+374 LALGYLDAAN
-384 FLGGRAGLDPAAAQ
+384 FLGGRANLDAAAATQ
-398 RALDAHVATPL
+398 ALAGHVSAPL
-409 HLSGVESA
+409 GLSDVEAA

-426 TMAEGIR
+426 TIAEGIR
-433 LMSVSRGVDPRAF
+433 LMSVQRGVDPRDF
-446 TIMGFGG
+446 TMMGFGG
-453 ASGLHASE
+453 ASGLHACE
-461 VARQLQIE
+461 VARQLQVE
-469 KVYIPSSAP
+469 KVYIPASAP

-489 IRYDYF
+489 VKYDYF
-495 RSHPVS
+495 RSYPVS
-501 LDRIDFTE
+501 LDRLELDE
-509 LRAILAE
+509 LRAILDE
-516 LASEGRD
+516 LGGQGRD
-523 KLLSQGVPASAIEI
+523 KLRDQGVASDAVEI
-537 QYSAD
+537 SYSAD
-542 MRYLDQIYEVTVPVP
+542 MRYLDQIYEVTVPLP
-557 ALDQSDAEFFRQ
+557 DPTLPDADFVGR
-569 LTSNFHSRYEE
+569 LTSNFHRRYQE
-580 LYSYA
+580 LYSYN
-585 QQDQEVRLITLRIT
+585 QQDQEVRLVTLRVA
-599 AVGKLPRISQLD
+599 AVGKLPRIAQLD
-611 RTGDGSAED
+611 RATDAT
-620 GSAAEPTGSR
+620 AASPVGR
-630 RVYLGQWHDAPTYAA
+630 RRIYLGEWADAPTYAA
-645 GSLPPGAEID
+645 DSLPAGTEIA
-655 GPAVLES
+655 GPAILES
-662 EFTTVLVWP
+662 EFTTILVWP
-671 GDHATVD
+671 GDAATVD
-678 SMGGIA
+678 AMGGVE
-684 LTVSPDA
+684 LRVSREA
-691 AQPPPVIPAQA
+691 AVARPGAA
-702 GIQTPV
+702 AD
-708 SSQAPASAPVSLEP
+708 SAAS
-722 GDTAGLS
+722 D
-729 GDRPAD
+729 
-735 TSPIPSPVIPAQAGI
+735 
-750 QTPVSAGANGQESG
+750 GA
-764 ANDPITLAVVE
+764 AHDDPITLAVVE

-838 YFGDDIHEGDLFIL
+838 YFGDDIHDGDLFIL

-859 SHLPDITIIRPIFH
+859 SHLPDITIIRPVFH
-873 EGRLLFY
+873 HGRLLFY

-897 YNPGANEIFQ
+897 YNPGANEIYQ
-907 EGIRIPPLKLYDRGV
+907 EGLRIPPLKLYDRGI
-922 PRDDLFRMLS
+922 PRYDLLQMMS
-932 ANVRQPENFLGD
+932 ANVRQSENFLGD

-949 GSVLL
+949 GSVML
-954 AEERVRDLLAEYGP
+954 AARRIEDLLAEYGP
-968 DRLVSV
+968 DRLMAV
-974 VSEILAAT
+974 VAEILSAT

-1021 IDGDSLT
+1021 IAGDSMT
-1028 IDLSDSSPQVE
+1028 IDLSESSPQVE

-1070 SMRPVRIVAPRG
+1070 SMRPVQIIAPRG
-1082 LVVNANPPAAVCMS
+1082 LVVNANPPAPVCMS

-1108 FKALAPAIPAA
+1108 FKALAPAIPGA
-1119 VTAGFSRRL
+1119 VSAGFSRRL

-1154 GASEGI
+1154 GASRGV
-1160 DGWSNVGEV
+1160 DGWSNVGEI

-1186 FPFFIQRH
+1186 FPLFVLRH
-1194 ELRPDSGGVGAWRGG
+1194 ELRPDSGGVGRWRGG

-1238 GLFGADDG
+1238 GLFGATDG

-1252 IVSNGSERVLG
+1252 IVSNGTERVLG
-1263 SKEVGVLV
+1263 SKEVGVV
-1271 KPGDHI
+1271 VNPGDHI
-1277 ICLSSGGGGYGNP
+1277 VCLSSGGGGYGEAEER
-1290 TDRPHDAAT
+1290 DGDAAG
-1299 WDLKNGYVTR
+1299 WDLRNGYVTG

>member
-17 VAEDGA
+17 VAAENGQ
-23 HPRIFKTHT
+23 PRFFKTQS
-32 TPADPSIGVMNGLRE
+32 TPDDPSVGVMNGLQE
-47 AASACGLSLDQ
+47 AAVAYGLSLDQ
-58 FLSGTD
+58 FLGDTD

-79 RKGATVGLVTTDG
+79 RKGATVGLITTDG

-128 ERVRASG
+128 ERIRASG
-135 RVERPLDEDALVESL
+135 KVERPLDEAALIESL
-150 DYLVAE
+150 EYLVSE

-163 CYLFSYLN
+163 CFLFSYLN
-171 PAHEQRTAEII
+171 PSHERQAAEII
-182 RDRYPDLYASLSHQ
+182 RRRFPDLYASLSHE

-207 STTVVNSYVGPVFS
+207 STTVINSYVGPVFS
-221 RYLSNLAQRFEAYPR
+221 RYLSHLAERFEAYPQLR
-236 LSDVLIMQSNGGVA
+236 DVLIMQSNGGVA
-250 PIADSARMAVRAIL
+250 PIADSSRMAVRAIL
-264 SGPAGGVSAAAH
+264 SGPAGGVSAAAY
-276 IGQQLHE
+276 IGQLLQE
-283 PRIIAFDMGGTSTD
+283 PKVIAFDMGGTSTD
-297 ISLIEN
+297 ISLVEN

-340 DGGILHVGP
+340 EGGILHVGP
-349 DSAGAD
+349 DSAGAE

-364 GDRPTVTDAS
+364 GARPTVTDAS
-374 LVLGYLDPAN
+374 LALGYLDPAN
-384 FLGGRAGLDPAAAQ
+384 FLGGKATLDPAAAQ
-398 RALDAHVATPL
+398 QTLTNDVAEPL
-409 HLSGVESA
+409 GLSYFESA
-417 FGVYKVVCT
+417 YGVFRVVCT
-426 TMAEGIR
+426 TIAEGIR
-433 LMSVSRGVDPRAF
+433 LMSVQRGVDPRDF
-446 TIMGFGG
+446 IMMGFGG

-461 VARQLQIE
+461 VARQLQVS
-469 KVYIPSSAP
+469 KVYIPASAP

-489 IRYDYF
+489 IKYDFF
-495 RSHPVS
+495 RSYPIS
-501 LDRIDFTE
+501 LDRLE
-509 LRAILAE
+509 LQEFRSILVD
-516 LASEGRD
+516 LGSQGRD
-523 KLLSQGVPASAIEI
+523 KLSGQGVPEDAVEI

-542 MRYLDQIYEVTVPVP
+542 MRYLDQIYEVTVPLP
-557 ALDQSDAEFFRQ
+557 DPDLPDTEFVAQ
-569 LTSNFHSRYEE
+569 LTANFHRRYQE
-580 LYSYA
+580 LYSYN
-585 QQDQEVRLITLRIT
+585 QQDQEVRLVTLRIA
-599 AVGKLPRISQLD
+599 AVGKLPRIAQLD
-611 RTGDGSAED
+611 RMGGADASD
-620 GSAAEPTGSR
+620 PVGSR
-630 RVYLGQWHDAPTYAA
+630 LVYMGEWFDAPTYAA
-645 GSLPPGAEID
+645 ESLPSGTEIV

-662 EFTTVLVWP
+662 DFTTILVWP
-671 GDHATVD
+671 GDHAVVD
-678 SMGGIA
+678 SMGGIELRVNLKA
-684 LTVSPDA
+684 APDSA
-691 AQPPPVIPAQA
+691 E
-702 GIQTPV
+702 
-708 SSQAPASAPVSLEP
+708 ASGS
-722 GDTAGLS
+722 DQS
-729 GDRPAD
+729 DYD
-735 TSPIPSPVIPAQAGI
+735 
-750 QTPVSAGANGQESG
+750 
-764 ANDPITLAVVE
+764 DPITLAVVE

-803 FSTAILDG
+803 FSTAILDNE
-811 DCQLV
+811 CQLV

-838 YFGDDIHEGDLFIL
+838 YFGDDIHDGDLFIL

-859 SHLPDITIIRPIFH
+859 SHLPDITIIRPVFH
-873 EGRLLFY
+873 QGRLLFY

-907 EGIRIPPLKLYDRGV
+907 EGLRIPPLRLYDRGV
-922 PRDDLFRMLS
+922 PRNDLLQMMS
-932 ANVRQPENFLGD
+932 ANVRMSENFLGD

-949 GSVLL
+949 GSVMLAAQRIESLL
-954 AEERVRDLLAEYGP
+954 VDYGTERLMA
-968 DRLVSV
+968 V
-974 VSEILAAT
+974 VDQILAAT

-989 ISGWPDG
+989 ISSWPDG

-1012 LVPIRARVT
+1012 LVPIRAKVT
-1021 IDGDSLT
+1021 IDGDSMT

-1060 APMDVARNEG
+1060 APLDVARNEG
-1070 SMRPVRIVAPRG
+1070 SMRPVQIVAPRG
-1082 LVVNANPPAAVCMS
+1082 LVVNANPPAPVCMS

-1108 FKALAPAIPAA
+1108 FKALAPAIPSA
-1119 VTAGFSRRL
+1119 VSAGFSRRL
-1128 RYAITGHD
+1128 RYAITGSD
-1136 PRTGRQFIWH
+1136 PRTGRKFIWH

-1160 DGWSNVGEV
+1160 DGWSNVGEI

-1186 FPFFIQRH
+1186 FPFFIERH

-1209 LGAVCDLVYEGEGP
+1209 LGAVCDLVYEGVGP

-1238 GLFGADDG
+1238 GLFGATDG
-1246 LPHHYK
+1246 LPHHYT
-1252 IVSNGSERVLG
+1252 IASNGSERVLG
-1263 SKEVGVLV
+1263 SKEVGVV
-1271 KPGDHI
+1271 VNPGDHI
-1277 ICLSSGGGGYGNP
+1277 ICLSSGGGGYGQSE
-1290 TDRPHDAAT
+1290 DRDEDAST
-1299 WDLKNGYVTR
+1299 WDLKNGYVTG

>member
-17 VAEDGA
+17 VAEEGRQ
-23 HPRIFKTHT
+23 PSFFKTQS
-32 TPADPSIGVMNGLRE
+32 TPDDPSIGVMAGLQE
-47 AASACGLSLDQ
+47 AAAAYGLSLDQ
-58 FLSGTD
+58 FLRETD

-79 RKGATVGLVTTDG
+79 RKGARVGLVTTDG

-107 YNLRMKMV
+107 YNLRMQPA
-115 EPLAARYLRVGVP
+115 EPLAARYLRVGIP
-128 ERVRASG
+128 ERIRANG
-135 RVERPLDEDALVESL
+135 QVERPLDEAALIENL
-150 DYLVAE
+150 EYLVNE

-163 CYLFSYLN
+163 CFLFSYLN
-171 PAHEQRTAEII
+171 PSHEQKAAEII
-182 RDRYPDLYASLSHQ
+182 RSRFPDMYTSLSHE

-207 STTVVNSYVGPVFS
+207 STTVINSYVGPVFS
-221 RYLSNLAQRFEAYPR
+221 RYLSHLGQRFEAYPQLR
-236 LSDVLIMQSNGGVA
+236 DVLIMQSNGGVA
-250 PIADSARMAVRAIL
+250 PIADSSRMAVRAIL
-264 SGPAGGVSAAAH
+264 SGPAGGVSAAAY
-276 IGQQLHE
+276 IGQLLEEQKV
-283 PRIIAFDMGGTSTD
+283 IAFDMGGTSTD

-303 GVPHIANEKFEAGW
+303 GVPHITNEKFEAGW

-340 DGGILHVGP
+340 EGGILHVGP
-349 DSAGAD
+349 ESAGAE
-355 PGPACYGRG
+355 PGPACYGKG
-364 GDRPTVTDAS
+364 GVRPTVTDAS
-374 LVLGYLDPAN
+374 LVLGYLDAAN
-384 FLGGRAGLDPAAAQ
+384 FLGGRASLDPDAAGH
-398 RALDAHVATPL
+398 ALAEDVGTPL
-409 HLSGVESA
+409 NLSDVEAAYGV
-417 FGVYKVVCT
+417 FKVVCT
-426 TMAEGIR
+426 TIAEGIR
-433 LMSVSRGVDPRAF
+433 LMSVQRGVDPREF

-461 VARQLQIE
+461 VARQLQVG
-469 KVYIPSSAP
+469 KVYIPASAP

-489 IRYDYF
+489 IKYDFF
-495 RSHPVS
+495 RSYPVS
-501 LDRIDFTE
+501 LDRLALND
-509 LRAILAE
+509 LRAILDE
-516 LASEGRD
+516 LGEQGRD
-523 KLLSQGVPASAIEI
+523 KLSAQGVADEAVET

-542 MRYLDQIYEVTVPVP
+542 MRYLDQIYEVTVPLP
-557 ALDQSDAEFFRQ
+557 DPDLPDSEFIGR
-569 LTSNFHSRYEE
+569 LTSNFHRRYEE
-580 LYSYA
+580 LYSYN
-585 QQDQEVRLITLRIT
+585 QQDQEVRLVTLRVA
-599 AVGKLPRISQLD
+599 AVGKLPRIAQLD
-611 RTGDGSAED
+611 RTADGDSA
-620 GSAAEPTGSR
+620 SPAGSR
-630 RVYLGQWHDAPTYAA
+630 RVYLGEWTEAATYAVDTLPA
-645 GSLPPGAEID
+645 GTEIA
-655 GPAVLES
+655 GPAILES
-662 EFTTVLVWP
+662 EFTTILVWP

-678 SMGGIA
+678 AMGGVE
-684 LTVSPDA
+684 LRVNLED
-691 AQPPPVIPAQA
+691 
-702 GIQTPV
+702 
-708 SSQAPASAPVSLEP
+708 APATQGAAS
-722 GDTAGLS
+722 DTA
-729 GDRPAD
+729 A
-735 TSPIPSPVIPAQAGI
+735 V
-750 QTPVSAGANGQESG
+750 NGQQS
-764 ANDPITLAVVE
+764 ATHDDPITLAVVE

-838 YFGDDIHEGDLFIL
+838 YFGDDIHDGDLFIL

-859 SHLPDITIIRPIFH
+859 SHLPDITIIRPVFH

-897 YNPGANEIFQ
+897 YNPRANEIFQ
-907 EGIRIPPLKLYDRGV
+907 EGLRIPPLRLYDRGI
-922 PRDDLFRMLS
+922 PRNDLLQMMS

-949 GSVLL
+949 GSVMLAAQRIESLL
-954 AEERVRDLLAEYGP
+954 ADYGP
-968 DRLVSV
+968 DRLMAV
-974 VSEILAAT
+974 VAEILSAT

-1012 LVPIRARVT
+1012 LVPIRAKVT
-1021 IDGDSLT
+1021 IAGDSMT
-1028 IDLSDSSPQVE
+1028 IDLSESSPQVE

-1070 SMRPVRIVAPRG
+1070 SMRPVQIVAPRG
-1082 LVVNANPPAAVCMS
+1082 LVVNANPPAPVCMS

-1108 FKALAPAIPAA
+1108 FKALAPAIPSA
-1119 VTAGFSRRL
+1119 VSAGFSRRL
-1128 RYAITGHD
+1128 RYAITGSD
-1136 PRTGRQFIWH
+1136 PRTGRTFIWH

-1154 GASEGI
+1154 GASEGY

-1186 FPFFIQRH
+1186 FPFFIERH
-1194 ELRPDSGGVGAWRGG
+1194 ELRPNSGGVGAWRGG
-1209 LGAVCDLVYEGEGP
+1209 LGAVCNLVYEGDGP
-1223 ALLNTAGDGIVVPPF
+1223 ALLNTAGDGVVVPPF
-1238 GLFGADDG
+1238 GLFGATDG

-1263 SKEVGVLV
+1263 SKEVGVV
-1271 KPGDHI
+1271 VNPGDHI
-1277 ICLSSGGGGYGNP
+1277 ICLSSGGGGYGLP
-1290 TDRPHDAAT
+1290 EDRDKDAAT
-1299 WDLKNGYVTR
+1299 WDLKNGYVTG

>member
-17 VAEDGA
+17 VAGEGGQ
-23 HPRIFKTHT
+23 PRFFKTQS
-32 TPADPSIGVMNGLRE
+32 TPEDPSIGVMTGLQE
-47 AASACGLSLDQ
+47 AAAAYGLSLDQ
-58 FLSGTD
+58 LLGDTD

-79 RKGATVGLVTTDG
+79 RKGARVGLITTDG

-107 YNLRMKMV
+107 YNLRMTPV

-135 RVERPLDEDALVESL
+135 LVVRPLDEDALVESL
-150 DYLVAE
+150 EYLVQE

-163 CYLFSYLN
+163 CFLFSYLN
-171 PAHEQRTAEII
+171 PSHEQQAWENI
-182 RDRYPDLYASLSHQ
+182 RRRFPDMYTSLSHE

-207 STTVVNSYVGPVFS
+207 STTVINSYVGPVFS
-221 RYLSNLAQRFEAYPR
+221 RYLRRLNERFEAYPQLR
-236 LSDVLIMQSNGGVA
+236 DVLIMQSNGGVA
-250 PIADSARMAVRAIL
+250 PIADSSRMAVRAIL
-264 SGPAGGVSAAAH
+264 SGPAGGVSAAAY
-276 IGQQLHE
+276 IGQLLEE
-283 PRIIAFDMGGTSTD
+283 PKVIAFDMGGTSTD

-303 GVPHIANEKFEAGW
+303 GVPHITNEKFEAGW

-340 DGGILHVGP
+340 KGGILHVGP
-349 DSAGAD
+349 DSAGAE
-355 PGPACYGRG
+355 PGPACYSKG
-364 GDRPTVTDAS
+364 GEKPTVTDAS
-374 LVLGYLDPAN
+374 LVLGYLDGSN
-384 FLGGRAGLDPAAAQ
+384 FLGGKATLNAAAAEQ
-398 RALDAHVATPL
+398 SLAENVAAPL
-409 HLSGVESA
+409 SLSIVEA
-417 FGVYKVVCT
+417 AYGVYKVVCT
-426 TMAEGIR
+426 TIAEGIR
-433 LMSVSRGVDPRAF
+433 VMSVQRGVDPREF
-446 TIMGFGG
+446 TMMGFGG

-461 VARQLQIE
+461 VARQLQVE
-469 KVYIPSSAP
+469 KVYIPASAP

-489 IRYDYF
+489 IKYDFF
-495 RSHPVS
+495 RSYPVS
-501 LDRIDFTE
+501 LDRLDLNE
-509 LRAILAE
+509 LRSILDE
-516 LASEGRD
+516 LGCQGRE
-523 KLLSQGVPASAIEI
+523 KPSARGVAGDAVEI
-537 QYSAD
+537 HYSAD
-542 MRYLDQIYEVTVPVP
+542 MRYLDQIYEVTVPLP
-557 ALDQSDAEFFRQ
+557 DPNLPDLEFLDL
-569 LTSNFHSRYEE
+569 LTANFHQRYQQ
-580 LYSYA
+580 LYSYS
-585 QQDQEVRLITLRIT
+585 QQDQEVRLVTLRVA
-599 AVGKLPRISQLD
+599 AVGRLPRIAQLD
-611 RTGDGSAED
+611 RED
-620 GSAAEPTGSR
+620 DEKAASPAGNR
-630 RVYLGQWHDAPTYAA
+630 RVYLGEWQQAPTYAA
-645 GSLPPGAEID
+645 GSLPAGAEVA
-655 GPAVLES
+655 GPAILES
-662 EFTTVLVWP
+662 DFTTILVWP
-671 GDHATVD
+671 GDYATVD

-684 LTVSPDA
+684 LRVNLETPAVTQDTVPNSGKVDA
-691 AQPPPVIPAQA
+691 Q
-702 GIQTPV
+702 
-708 SSQAPASAPVSLEP
+708 
-722 GDTAGLS
+722 DRTAH
-729 GDRPAD
+729 D
-735 TSPIPSPVIPAQAGI
+735 
-750 QTPVSAGANGQESG
+750 
-764 ANDPITLAVVE
+764 DPITLAVVE

-838 YFGDDIHEGDLFIL
+838 YFGEDIYEGDLFIL

-859 SHLPDITIIRPIFH
+859 SHLPDITIIRPIFY

-907 EGIRIPPLKLYDRGV
+907 EGLRIPPLKLYDKGV
-922 PRDDLFRMLS
+922 PRTDLLQMLS

-949 GSVLL
+949 GSVMLAAQRIQSLL
-954 AEERVRDLLAEYGP
+954 TDYGP
-968 DRLVSV
+968 DQLMTV
-974 VSEILAAT
+974 VAEILAAT

-989 ISGWPDG
+989 ISDWPDG
-996 VYHGE
+996 MYYGE
-1001 SFVDDDGFDSK
+1001 SLVDDDGFESK
-1012 LVPIRARVT
+1012 LVPIRAKVT
-1021 IDGDSLT
+1021 IEGDSMT
-1028 IDLSDSSPQVE
+1028 IDLSESSPQVE

-1070 SMRPVRIVAPRG
+1070 SMRPVQIIAPRG
-1082 LVVNANPPAAVCMS
+1082 LIVNANPPAPVCMS

-1119 VTAGFSRRL
+1119 VSAGFSRRL
-1128 RYAITGHD
+1128 RYAITGLD
-1136 PRTGRQFIWH
+1136 PRTGRRFIWH

-1154 GASEGI
+1154 GASYGY
-1160 DGWSNVGEV
+1160 DGWSNVGEI

-1186 FPFFIQRH
+1186 FPFFIERH
-1194 ELRPDSGGVGAWRGG
+1194 ELRPDSGGVGAWCGG

-1223 ALLNTAGDGIVVPPF
+1223 ALLNTAGDGVIVPPF
-1238 GLFGADDG
+1238 GLFGATDG

-1252 IVSNGSERVLG
+1252 IVSGEAERVLG
-1263 SKEVGVLV
+1263 SKEVGVV
-1271 KPGDHI
+1271 VNPGDHI
-1277 ICLSSGGGGYGNP
+1277 VCLSSGGGGYGQPENR
-1290 TDRPHDAAT
+1290 DKDAT
-1299 WDLKNGYVTR
+1299 IWDLKNGYVTG

>member
-17 VAEDGA
+17 VSGETGQ
-23 HPRIFKTHT
+23 PRYFKTQT
-32 TPADPSIGVMNGLRE
+32 TPDDPSLGVMTGLQE
-47 AASACGLSLDQ
+47 AAAAYDLPLEQ
-58 FLSGTD
+58 FLGNTD

-79 RKGATVGLVTTDG
+79 RKGATVGLLTTDG

-107 YNLRMKMV
+107 YNLRMTPV

-128 ERVRASG
+128 ERIRANG
-135 RVERPLDEDALVESL
+135 HVEVPLDEAALLERL
-150 DYLVAE
+150 DYLIQE

-163 CYLFSYLN
+163 CFLFSYLN
-171 PAHEQRTAEII
+171 PAHERRAAEII
-182 RDRYPDLYASLSHQ
+182 RSRFPDVYASLSHE

-207 STTVVNSYVGPVFS
+207 STTVINSYVGPVFS
-221 RYLSNLAQRFEAYPR
+221 RYLANLAERFESYPQ
-236 LSDVLIMQSNGGVA
+236 LNDVLIMQSNGGVA
-250 PIADSARMAVRAIL
+250 PIDDSSRMAVRAIL
-264 SGPAGGVSAAAH
+264 SGPAGGVSAAAYL
-276 IGQQLHE
+276 GQLLEE
-283 PRIIAFDMGGTSTD
+283 PKIIAFDMGGTSTD

-355 PGPACYGRG
+355 PGPAGYGKG
-364 GDRPTVTDAS
+364 GVNPTVTDAS
-374 LVLGYLDPAN
+374 LALGYLDASN
-384 FLGGRAGLDPAAAQ
+384 FLGGRAKLDSTAAM
-398 RALDAHVATPL
+398 RAIADHVGSPLNLSDAEA
-409 HLSGVESA
+409 A

-426 TMAEGIR
+426 TIAEGIR
-433 LMSVSRGVDPRAF
+433 LMSVQRGVDPREF
-446 TIMGFGG
+446 TMMGFGG
-453 ASGLHASE
+453 ASGLHAAE
-461 VARQLQIE
+461 VARQLQVG
-469 KVYIPSSAP
+469 KVYIPASAP

-489 IRYDYF
+489 IKYDFF
-495 RSHPVS
+495 RSYPVS
-501 LDRIDFTE
+501 LDRLDLNE
-509 LRAILAE
+509 LRTILDE
-516 LASEGRD
+516 LGTQGQE
-523 KLLSQGVPASAIEI
+523 KLLEQGVAPDAVEI

-542 MRYLDQIYEVTVPVP
+542 MRYLDQIYEVTVPLP
-557 ALDQSDAEFFRQ
+557 DPTLPDAEFVGL
-569 LTSNFHSRYEE
+569 LTANFHRRYQE
-580 LYSYA
+580 LFSYN
-585 QQDQEVRLITLRIT
+585 QQDQEVRLVTLRVAAI
-599 AVGKLPRISQLD
+599 GKLPRIAQVD
-611 RTGDGSAED
+611 QPGAVDTTA
-620 GSAAEPTGSR
+620 PVGSR
-630 RVYLGQWHDAPTYAA
+630 RVYMGEWLDAPTYAA
-645 GSLPPGAEID
+645 DQLAAGAEIP
-655 GPAVLES
+655 GPAILES
-662 EFTTVLVWP
+662 EFTTILVSP
-671 GDHATVD
+671 GDHARVD
-678 SMGGIA
+678 AMGGIE
-684 LTVSPDA
+684 LTVN
-691 AQPPPVIPAQA
+691 
-702 GIQTPV
+702 
-708 SSQAPASAPVSLEP
+708 LE
-722 GDTAGLS
+722 A
-729 GDRPAD
+729 
-735 TSPIPSPVIPAQAGI
+735 V
-750 QTPVSAGANGQESG
+750 ESG
-764 ANDPITLAVVE
+764 ADGEADSTEADPITLAVVE

-838 YFGDDIHEGDLFIL
+838 YFGDDIHDGDLFIL

-859 SHLPDITIIRPIFH
+859 SHLPDITIIRPVFH

-907 EGIRIPPLKLYDRGV
+907 EGLRIPPLRLYDRGA
-922 PRDDLFRMLS
+922 PRNDLLQMMA
-932 ANVRQPENFLGD
+932 ANVRQSENFLGD

-949 GSVLL
+949 GSVML
-954 AEERVRDLLAEYGP
+954 AARRIGDLLSEYGA
-968 DRLVSV
+968 DRLMAV
-974 VSEILAAT
+974 VAEILNAT

-989 ISGWPDG
+989 VSGWPDG

-1012 LVPIRARVT
+1012 LVPIRAKVT
-1021 IDGDSLT
+1021 IAGDSMT
-1028 IDLSDSSPQVE
+1028 IDLSESSPQVE

-1070 SMRPVRIVAPRG
+1070 SMRPVEIIAPRG
-1082 LVVNANPPAAVCMS
+1082 LVVNANPPAPVCMS

-1108 FKALAPAIPAA
+1108 FKALASAIPSA
-1119 VTAGFSRRL
+1119 VSAGFSRRL
-1128 RYAITGHD
+1128 RYAITGKD

-1154 GASEGI
+1154 GASEGF
-1160 DGWSNVGEV
+1160 DGWSNVGEI

-1186 FPFFIQRH
+1186 FPLFVLRH
-1194 ELRPDSGGVGAWRGG
+1194 ELRPDSGGVGQWRGG
-1209 LGAVCDLVYEGEGP
+1209 LGAVCDLIYEGEGP

-1238 GLFGADDG
+1238 GLFEGDNG

-1252 IVSNGSERVLG
+1252 IVSNGTERVLG
-1263 SKEVGVLV
+1263 SKEVGVV
-1271 KPGDHI
+1271 VNPGDHI
-1277 ICLSSGGGGYGNP
+1277 ICLSSGGGGYGSPNER
-1290 TDRPHDAAT
+1290 DQSAAG
-1299 WDLKNGYVTR
+1299 WDLKNGYVTI

>member
-17 VAEDGA
+17 VAGEAGQ
-23 HPRIFKTHT
+23 PRFFKTHS
-32 TPADPSIGVMNGLRE
+32 TPDDPSLGVMTGLQE
-47 AASACGLSLDQ
+47 AAAAYGLSLEQLLGD
-58 FLSGTD
+58 TD

-79 RKGATVGLVTTDG
+79 RKGAKVGLITTDG

-107 YNLRMKMV
+107 YNLRMTPV
-115 EPLAARYLRVGVP
+115 EPLAARYLRAGVP
-128 ERVRASG
+128 ERIRANG
-135 RVERPLDEDALVESL
+135 KVERTLDETALVENL
-150 DYLVAE
+150 EYLVAE

-163 CYLFSYLN
+163 CFLFSYLN
-171 PAHEQRTAEII
+171 PAHERRASEII
-182 RDRYPDLYASLSHQ
+182 RQRYPDLYASLSHE

-207 STTVVNSYVGPVFS
+207 STTVINSYVGPVFS
-221 RYLSNLAQRFEAYPR
+221 RYLANLAQRFEAYPQ
-236 LSDVLIMQSNGGVA
+236 LNDVLIMQSNGGVA
-250 PIADSARMAVRAIL
+250 PIEDSGRMAVRAIL
-264 SGPAGGVSAAAH
+264 SGPAGGVSAAAY
-276 IGQQLHE
+276 IGQMLGE
-283 PRIIAFDMGGTSTD
+283 PKVIAFDMGGTSTD

-303 GVPHIANEKFEAGW
+303 GVPHVANEKFEAGW

-340 DGGILHVGP
+340 EGGILHVGP
-349 DSAGAD
+349 DSAGAE

-364 GDRPTVTDAS
+364 GENPTVTDAS
-374 LVLGYLDPAN
+374 LALGYLDAAN
-384 FLGGRAGLDPAAAQ
+384 FLGGRANLDTAAAEQ
-398 RALDAHVATPL
+398 SLADNVGAPL
-409 HLSGVESA
+409 NLSNVESA

-426 TMAEGIR
+426 TIAEGIR
-433 LMSVSRGVDPRAF
+433 LMSVQRGVDPREF
-446 TIMGFGG
+446 TMMGFGG
-453 ASGLHASE
+453 ASGLHAAE

-469 KVYIPSSAP
+469 KVYIPASAP

-489 IRYDYF
+489 VKYDFF
-495 RSHPVS
+495 RSYPVS
-501 LDRIDFTE
+501 LDRMDLDE
-509 LRAILAE
+509 LRAILDE
-516 LASEGRD
+516 LGTQGRD
-523 KLLSQGVPASAIEI
+523 KLLDQGVSPEAVGINCSV
-537 QYSAD
+537 D
-542 MRYLDQIYEVTVPVP
+542 MRYLDQIYEVTVPLP
-557 ALDQSDAEFFRQ
+557 EPSLPDAEFVAQ
-569 LTSNFHSRYEE
+569 LTANFHGRYQE
-580 LYSYA
+580 LYSYN
-585 QQDQEVRLITLRIT
+585 QQDQEVRLVTLRVA
-599 AVGKLPRISQLD
+599 AVGKLPRIAQLD
-611 RTGDGSAED
+611 RPDDETTAG
-620 GSAAEPTGSR
+620 PVGSR
-630 RVYLGQWHDAPTYAA
+630 RVYLGGWQEAPTYAA
-645 GSLPPGAEID
+645 DALPAGMEIA
-655 GPAVLES
+655 GPAILEA
-662 EFTTVLVWP
+662 EFTTILVWP
-671 GDHATVD
+671 GDTATVD
-678 SMGGIA
+678 AMGGVELRVSQGDA
-684 LTVSPDA
+684 LTPTLSRRER
-691 AQPPPVIPAQA
+691 AQA
-702 GIQTPV
+702 WDATDDSVG
-708 SSQAPASAPVSLEP
+708 
-722 GDTAGLS
+722 
-729 GDRPAD
+729 AD
-735 TSPIPSPVIPAQAGI
+735 
-750 QTPVSAGANGQESG
+750 
-764 ANDPITLAVVE
+764 DPITLAVVE

-838 YFGDDIHEGDLFIL
+838 YFGDDIHDGDLFIL

-859 SHLPDITIIRPIFH
+859 SHLPDITIIRPVFH
-873 EGRLLFY
+873 DGRLLFY

-907 EGIRIPPLKLYDRGV
+907 EGLRIPPLKLYDQGI
-922 PRDDLFRMLS
+922 PRYDLLQMMS
-932 ANVRQPENFLGD
+932 ANVRQSENFLGD

-949 GSVLL
+949 GSVML
-954 AEERVRDLLAEYGP
+954 AARRIESLLAEYGP
-968 DRLVSV
+968 DRLMAV
-974 VSEILAAT
+974 VAEILAAT
-982 ERQVRQF
+982 ERQVRRF

-1012 LVPIRARVT
+1012 LVPIRAKVT
-1021 IDGDSLT
+1021 IAGDAMT

-1070 SMRPVRIVAPRG
+1070 SMRPVEIIAPRG
-1082 LVVNANPPAAVCMS
+1082 LVVNANPPAPVCMS

-1108 FKALAPAIPAA
+1108 FKALAPAIPGA
-1119 VTAGFSRRL
+1119 VSAGFSRRL
-1128 RYAITGHD
+1128 RYAITGKD

-1154 GASEGI
+1154 GASEGY
-1160 DGWSNVGEV
+1160 DGWSNVGEI

-1194 ELRPDSGGVGAWRGG
+1194 ELRPDSGGFGAWRGG
-1209 LGAVCDLVYEGEGP
+1209 LGAVCDLVYEGEGR

-1238 GLFGADDG
+1238 GLFGGDDG

-1252 IVSNGSERVLG
+1252 IVSNGTERVLG
-1263 SKEVGVLV
+1263 SKEVGVV
-1271 KPGDHI
+1271 VNPGDHI
-1277 ICLSSGGGGYGNP
+1277 VCLSSGGGGYGRAYN
-1290 TDRPHDAAT
+1290 RSKDAAM
-1299 WDLKNGYVTR
+1299 WDLKNGYVTG

>member
-17 VAEDGA
+17 VAGEGGQ
-23 HPRIFKTHT
+23 PRFFKTQT
-32 TPADPSIGVMNGLRE
+32 TPDDPSIGVMAGLQE
-47 AASACGLSLDQ
+47 AAAAYGLSLDQ
-58 FLSGTD
+58 LLGDTD

-79 RKGATVGLVTTDG
+79 RKGAKVGLITTDG

-107 YNLRMKMV
+107 YNLRMQPV

-128 ERVRASG
+128 ERIRANG
-135 RVERPLDEDALVESL
+135 RVERPLDEAALAESL
-150 DYLVAE
+150 DYLVSE

-163 CYLFSYLN
+163 CFLFSYLN
-171 PAHEQRTAEII
+171 PSHEQEAWETI
-182 RDRYPDLYASLSHQ
+182 RHRFPDIYTSLSHE

-207 STTVVNSYVGPVFS
+207 STTVINSYVGPVFS
-221 RYLSNLAQRFEAYPR
+221 RYLSHLGQRFEAYPQ
-236 LSDVLIMQSNGGVA
+236 LKGVLIMQSNGGVA
-250 PIADSARMAVRAIL
+250 PIYESARMAVRAIL
-264 SGPAGGVSAAAH
+264 SGPAGGVSAAAY
-276 IGQQLHE
+276 IGQLLEE
-283 PRIIAFDMGGTSTD
+283 PKVIAFDMGGTSTD

-303 GVPHIANEKFEAGW
+303 GVPHITNEKFEAGW
-317 KIAAPMIDIHTL
+317 KIAAPMIDIHTM

-340 DGGILHVGP
+340 EGGILHVGP
-349 DSAGAD
+349 DSAGAE
-355 PGPACYGRG
+355 PGPACYGKG
-364 GDRPTVTDAS
+364 GVRPTVTDAS
-374 LVLGYLDPAN
+374 LVLGYLDASN
-384 FLGGRAGLDPAAAQ
+384 FLGGRASLDPAAAEQ
-398 RALDAHVATPL
+398 SLAEYVAAPL
-409 HLSGVESA
+409 NLSKVESA
-417 FGVYKVVCT
+417 YGVFKVVCT
-426 TMAEGIR
+426 TIAEGIR
-433 LMSVSRGVDPRAF
+433 LMSVQRGVDPREFAM
-446 TIMGFGG
+446 MGFGG

-461 VARQLQIE
+461 VARQLQVG
-469 KVYIPSSAP
+469 KVYIPASAP

-489 IRYDYF
+489 IKYDFF
-495 RSHPVS
+495 RSYPVS
-501 LDRIDFTE
+501 LDRVELDE
-509 LRAILAE
+509 LRAILDE
-516 LASEGRD
+516 LGYQGRD
-523 KLLSQGVPASAIEI
+523 KLADQGVSDEAVEI

-542 MRYLDQIYEVTVPVP
+542 MRYLDQIYEVTVPLP
-557 ALDQSDAEFFRQ
+557 DSALPDSEFIAR
-569 LTSNFHSRYEE
+569 LTSNFHRRYEE
-580 LYSYA
+580 LYSYN
-585 QQDQEVRLITLRIT
+585 QQSQEVRLVTLRVT
-599 AVGKLPRISQLD
+599 VAGKLPRMAHPS
-611 RTGDGSAED
+611 TGSRQDGD
-620 GSAAEPTGSR
+620 KSAASPVGSR
-630 RVYLGQWHDAPTYAA
+630 RVYLGEWMEASTYAA
-645 GSLPPGAEID
+645 DSLPAGAEIA
-655 GPAVLES
+655 GPAILES
-662 EFTTVLVWP
+662 DFTTILVWP

-678 SMGGIA
+678 AMGGVQLRVNLEDA
-684 LTVSPDA
+684 PTLTLPRREREL
-691 AQPPPVIPAQA
+691 
-702 GIQTPV
+702 
-708 SSQAPASAPVSLEP
+708 LE
-722 GDTAGLS
+722 D
-729 GDRPAD
+729 
-735 TSPIPSPVIPAQAGI
+735 
-750 QTPVSAGANGQESG
+750 
-764 ANDPITLAVVE
+764 DPITLAVVE

-838 YFGDDIHEGDLFIL
+838 YFGDDIHDGDLFIL

-859 SHLPDITIIRPIFH
+859 SHLPDITIIRPVFH
-873 EGRLLFY
+873 QGRLLFY

-907 EGIRIPPLKLYDRGV
+907 EGLRIPPLKLYDKGV
-922 PRDDLFRMLS
+922 PRNDLLQMLS
-932 ANVRQPENFLGD
+932 ANVRQSENFLGD

-949 GSVLL
+949 GSVML
-954 AEERVRDLLAEYGP
+954 AARRIQELLAEYGP
-968 DRLVSV
+968 DRLMAV
-974 VSEILAAT
+974 VAEILAAT

-996 VYHGE
+996 VYYGE
-1001 SFVDDDGFDSK
+1001 SLVDDDGFDSK
-1012 LVPIRARVT
+1012 LVPIRAKVT
-1021 IDGDSLT
+1021 IADDSMT
-1028 IDLSDSSPQVE
+1028 IDLSESSPQVE

-1070 SMRPVRIVAPRG
+1070 SMRPVQIVAPRG
-1082 LVVNANPPAAVCMS
+1082 LVVNANPPAPVCMS

-1108 FKALAPAIPAA
+1108 FKALAPAIPGA
-1119 VTAGFSRRL
+1119 VSAGFSRRL
-1128 RYAITGHD
+1128 RYAITGQD
-1136 PRTGRQFIWH
+1136 PRTGRRFIWH

-1154 GASEGI
+1154 GASQGV

-1186 FPFFIQRH
+1186 FPFFIERH

-1223 ALLNTAGDGIVVPPF
+1223 ALLNTAGDGVVVPPF
-1238 GLFGADDG
+1238 GLFGATDG

-1252 IVSNGSERVLG
+1252 IVSYGSERVLG
-1263 SKEVGVLV
+1263 SKEVGVV
-1271 KPGDHI
+1271 VNPGDHI
-1277 ICLSSGGGGYGNP
+1277 ICLSSGGGGYGQP
-1290 TDRPHDAAT
+1290 EDRDKDASKR
-1299 WDLKNGYVTR
+1299 DLKNGYVTK